1 MFLETLLTVVL
12 LEILL
17 DAFEEDEESLTP
29 GI

>member
-17 DAFEEDEESLTP
+17 DAFEEDEESLTL